1 MEETV
6 RTCYSENRR
15 AIIGVKHVFYI
26 PRMEIG
32 HMEDDPTKH
41 IKISF
46 NMRYKPIPTGDLLGQ
61 CLQFPGIILSAK
73 DFETLEKEMVDSI
86 ETYLSLHTEKLYLV
100 SIGGSP
106 YAAPQLPEPKKA
118 WKEEHMTNVI
128 TVRSR

>member
-6 RTCYSENRR
+6 RTCYSENQRD
-15 AIIGVKHVFYI
+15 IIEVEHIFYI
-26 PRMEIG
+26 PCMGIG
-32 HMEDDPTKH
+32 HMGDDSTKD

-46 NMRYKPIPTGDLLGQ
+46 NMRYKRIPTGDLLGQ

-86 ETYLSLHTEKLYLV
+86 ETYLSLHPEKLYLV
-100 SIGGSP
+100 SIGGSQ
-106 YAAPQLPEPKKA
+106 YTAPQLPELKKA